1 MKKSIGIVM
10 VIIGA
15 LMMIYTGVNFVT
27 EKKVADLGPVEISKE
42 KNHPVNWSP
51 LIGLVLLVSGVVV
64 ISTSRGR

>member
-1 MKKSIGIVM
+1 M